1 MTPRKPVEAAAIPVP
16 SPLQL
21 AALCGAAGAV
31 LAAAGCAGPPA
42 GVPLPFYRCEHQ
54 IEFTLRVDGQ
64 TAVVDL
70 RPGREVLWRD
80 DSATGLSYSNPRM
93 KLELGQG
100 DRAREALLRLPNKP
114 LAARCARE

>member
-1 MTPRKPVEAAAIPVP
+1 MPRRPVDALAIPVP

-21 AALCGAAGAV
+21 AALFGAALAV

-42 GVPLPFYRCEHQ
+42 GAPLPFYRCEHQ
-54 IEFTLRVDGQ
+54 IEFTLRVDGP

-70 RPGREVLWRD
+70 RSGREVLWRD
-80 DSATGLSYSNPRM
+80 GLASGLSYSNPRM

-100 DRAREALLRLPNKP
+100 ERAREALLRLPNKP
-114 LAARCARE
+114 LAARCVRE